1 LPASSAV
8 VAGIPVRADSTL
20 ELARLVDD
28 PELTDKLERAYGR
41 YVKILALD
49 MPERETILLALD
61 EPPSGLEELRAVL
74 LQEHVWR
81 QREGLEAVSLS

>member
-1 LPASSAV
+1 MPASSAV
-8 VAGIPVRADSTL
+8 VAGIPVRADSIL

-41 YVKILALD
+41 DVKILARD

-61 EPPSGLEELRAVL
+61 EPPSGLEELRAL

-81 QREGLEAVSLS
+81 HREGL